1 MNKKEEILVT
11 GAAGFIGFH
20 TCIKLLRKGKSIIGF
35 ININSYYD
43 IELKEA
49 RLQKLKRIS
58 KKEKFDWQFVK
69 GGLEDSKTLEEL
81 FQNFNLEIVINLAIQ
96 AGVRYSKEAPI
107 TYINSNIFGF
117 VNLLECC
124 RKFKIENF
132 IYASSSSVYGDNQ
145 KIPLMKLFPLITQ

>member
-1 MNKKEEILVT
+1 M
-11 GAAGFIGFH
+11 
-20 TCIKLLRKGKSIIGF
+20 S
-35 ININSYYD
+35 
-43 IELKEA
+43 
-49 RLQKLKRIS
+49 
-58 KKEKFDWQFVK
+58 WQFVK
-69 GGLEDSKTLEEL
+69 GGLEDSKTLEEP
-81 FQNFNLEIVINLAIQ
+81 FKNFNFKIVINLAAQ

-145 KIPLMKLFPLITQ
+145 KIPFNEIDPVDHPISLYAASKRSNELIAHTYSHLYGIPCIGLRFLPYMDHLADPRYGSNDICKINI